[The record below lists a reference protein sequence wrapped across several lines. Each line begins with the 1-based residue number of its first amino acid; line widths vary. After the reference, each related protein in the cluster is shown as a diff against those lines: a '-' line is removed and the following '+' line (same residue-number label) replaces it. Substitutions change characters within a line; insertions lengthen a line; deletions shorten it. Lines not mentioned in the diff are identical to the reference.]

1 MSPTG
6 YSIGTRIFGAFV
18 AMGAIIA
25 ILGAAGYGVLVSAG
39 DIAVTTFD
47 GPLMAINYARAAQTD
62 FSKLQMDELRYEH
75 AAANEKSAIAADI
88 VDTAAT
94 FSDDLAVAEQRSF
107 AADEQRLIHQIKAL
121 VGQWRAARGR
131 ADTSALEKLDTQID
145 DKFDLL
151 IELNTDHSFV
161 SRRQTILNIANY
173 RYATIGATL
182 LAVLLAAAI
191 TLFLRRRII
200 RPLSAAAA
208 VADRIARGELQ
219 TVIPPGGVDETG
231 ALLKSMTVMQ
241 DSIREM
247 MTRETTLRLSA
258 ENRLADALET
268 SREGVIL
275 VAPDGRIVLANSSL
289 RGFFPA
295 IAGSLVSGA
304 MFVEALQLIQ
314 SQLAVSAGQPGNA
327 DLTGHAELELADG
340 RWVRL
345 TASATSD
352 GGSIMLLSDF
362 TLVKEREESLR
373 RATRAAEAANA
384 AKTRFLANMSH
395 ELRTPLNAIIGFS
408 EIIHGQLF
416 GAIGNDRYLDYS
428 GDILRS
434 GRHLLDVINSVLDLA
449 KSESGKMILDRRATD
464 MGDVLKD
471 CIPMVRE
478 QIAAAGLKFEVSGLD
493 SPLPLSGDPAK
504 LRQIFLNLLSNAMK
518 FTPAGG
524 RVWLDAKL
532 TPEGVAVTVG
542 DSGIG
547 MSPEDIDVAMQPF
560 GQVDNRLER
569 RYEGTGLGLPLTRA
583 FVELH
588 NGVMRFDSARDRG
601 TRITVVFPL
610 RAAEL
615 RRSEPGEGRVAAT
628 EFSAA
633 G

>member
-1 MSPTG
+1 M
-6 YSIGTRIFGAFV
+6 
-18 AMGAIIA
+18 
-25 ILGAAGYGVLVSAG
+25 
-39 DIAVTTFD
+39 AVTTFD
-47 GPLMAINYARAAQTD
+47 GPLMAINFARAAQND
-62 FSKLQMDELRYEH
+62 FTGLQMDELRYEQV
-75 AAANEKSAIAADI
+75 APSDRQAI
-88 VDTAAT
+88 VDDIESQAST
-94 FSDDLAVAEQRSF
+94 FNDDLGVAEQRSLDP
-107 AADEQRLIHQIKAL
+107 DEQRLIRQIKTL
-121 VGQWRAARGR
+121 VGTWRTARGR
-131 ADTSALEKLDTQID
+131 GDMGALAKLDTQID

-151 IELNTDHSFV
+151 VELNTDHSFV
-161 SRRQTILNIANY
+161 SRRQTVTNVANY

-182 LAVLLAAAI
+182 LALALAAGI

-208 VADRIARGELQ
+208 VADRIAKGQLQ
-219 TVIPPGGVDETG
+219 TEIPPGGDDETG

-247 MTRETTLRLSA
+247 MSRETTLRRSA

-275 VAPDGRIVLANSSL
+275 VSPDGRIVLANSSL
-289 RGFFPA
+289 RDFFPA
-295 IAGSLVSGA
+295 IAASLVGGA
-304 MFVEALQLIQ
+304 SFAEALRLIQ
-314 SQLAVSAGQPGNA
+314 TQLAVTPSQPGGA
-327 DLTGHAELELADG
+327 DLTGHAELELANG
-340 RWVRL
+340 HWVRI

-416 GAIGNDRYLDYS
+416 GLIGNERYLDYS

-449 KSESGKMILDRRATD
+449 KSESGKMMLENRPTD
-464 MGDVLKD
+464 MAEVLKD
-471 CIPMVRE
+471 CITMVEE
-478 QIAAAGLKFEVSGLD
+478 QITGAGLTFEVSGLD
-493 SPLPLSGDPAK
+493 QHLPLLGDPAK

-518 FTPAGG
+518 FTPSGG
-524 RVWLDAKL
+524 KVWLQAERTAD
-532 TPEGVAVTVG
+532 GVSVMVG
-542 DSGIG
+542 DNGIG
-547 MSPEDIDVAMQPF
+547 MSPEDMDVAMQPF

-569 RYEGTGLGLPLTRA
+569 KYEGTGLGLPLTRA

-588 NGVMRFDSARDRG
+588 GGMMRFESARDQG
-601 TRITVVFPL
+601 TRVFVTFPRARSDTV
-610 RAAEL
+610 
-615 RRSEPGEGRVAAT
+615 
-628 EFSAA
+628 EFAAA